1 MLESHLDQLKTLS
14 PVTLNIAD
22 LPRGVDN

>member
-1 MLESHLDQLKTLS
+1 MLENHLDQLKTPS